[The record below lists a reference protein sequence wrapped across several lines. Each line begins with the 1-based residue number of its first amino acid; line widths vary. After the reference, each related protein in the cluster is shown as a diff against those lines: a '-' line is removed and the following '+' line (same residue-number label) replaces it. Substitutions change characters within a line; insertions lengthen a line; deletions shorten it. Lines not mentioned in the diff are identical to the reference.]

1 MELGRV
7 LSVRPTLDGLDFN
20 TISMEEAASLDSP
33 FEENEVFEVISHMN
47 GDKSLGPDG
56 FSMAFFQTCWQV
68 IKEDLMAVFSDFHE
82 RGMFEKSLN
91 ATFLTLIPKKSD
103 ALEVCDYRPV
113 SLVGG
118 VYRILAGSGDD
129 NILWEGKRFMVS
141 SYYRVLLG
149 KSSGSSSWKIRGSTS
164 CCLFCLDCGIGKIF
178 DN

>member
-47 GDKSLGPDG
+47 GDKSSGPDG

-68 IKEDLMAVFSDFHE
+68 IKEDLMAVFSDFHK

-129 NILWEGKRFMVS
+129 NILWEVKRFMVS

-149 KSSGSSSWKIRGSTS
+149 KSSGSSSWKIRAPFVST
-164 CCLFCLDCGIGKIF
+164 
-178 DN
+178 